1 MGEFL
6 DWMVYFRS
14 TSVPFCSRLHKPDRQ
29 GCYLYMVSGFV
40 LLLRWDMLML
50 FIEDLINVYI
60 N

>member
-6 DWMVYFRS
+6 DWMVYSRS
-14 TSVPFCSRLHKPDRQ
+14 TSVPFYCRLHKPDRQ
-29 GCYLYMVSGFV
+29 GRCLYMVSGFV